1 MPFRK
6 IDKQHFKPATLSFV
20 VFLLAGIICAPIES
34 FRDHLT
40 VQSPSSIF
48 LAENALNP
56 HYTECRTLN
65 AEEDA
70 KAYSLQDIYAT
81 CVSAQATLYAYVF
94 STCRISTSKN
104 LQFKGF
110 LSFSTDLSPPTV

>member
-1 MPFRK
+1 MLFRK
-6 IDKQHFKPATLSFV
+6 INKQHFKPATLSFV
-20 VFLLAGIICAPIES
+20 VFLLAGVICAPIES

-56 HYTECRTLN
+56 QYTECRTLN

-104 LQFKGF
+104 LLFKGF
-110 LSFSTDLSPPTV
+110 FPFSTDLSPPTV